1 MVHRPGRCG
10 AKAVCGGVARAGERE
25 AYVLRTRT
33 IRITLVACRKSLAL
47 PILRSNLV
55 RRSSLVATTP
65 VRRRYN
71 SEQLFGD
78 QTEVDIQ
85 HGEWTYRLRL
95 TSLGK
100 LILTK

>member
-1 MVHRPGRCG
+1 MPEKLLLPTAAATAPPSTGAPGNPLRPNPG
-10 AKAVCGGVARAGERE
+10 A
-25 AYVLRTRT
+25 
-33 IRITLVACRKSLAL
+33 
-47 PILRSNLV
+47 
-55 RRSSLVATTP
+55 
-65 VRRRYN
+65 RRRYN